1 MHVHRLVKRNIQ
13 KRIDKNII
21 LKCIYEICLF
31 QLWTNN
37 NNFNNFREGTAS
49 LASLVDT
56 PHQTRTI
63 ELLIINAQVSMS
75 EFYLENFFFF
85 YSSCY
90 FNVKNIYLCDFIIF
104 KHFVTIEK

>member
-1 MHVHRLVKRNIQ
+1 MHIHRLVKRNIQ

-85 YSSCY
+85 TVVVILMLKIYIYVISS
-90 FNVKNIYLCDFIIF
+90 FLSIL
-104 KHFVTIEK
+104 